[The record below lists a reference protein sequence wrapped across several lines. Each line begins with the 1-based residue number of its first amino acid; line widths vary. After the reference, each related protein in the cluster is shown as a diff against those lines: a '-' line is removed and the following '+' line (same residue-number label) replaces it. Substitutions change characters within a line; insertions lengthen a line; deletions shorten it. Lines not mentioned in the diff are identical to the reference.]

1 MIWISKVCLG
11 ISLYEVSD
19 RSLGHLCVLYF
30 LYSFNDWYCPAFVVS
45 VALVKEDE
53 KRSWIG

>member
-1 MIWISKVCLG
+1 MIWI
-11 ISLYEVSD
+11 
-19 RSLGHLCVLYF
+19 RHLCVLYF